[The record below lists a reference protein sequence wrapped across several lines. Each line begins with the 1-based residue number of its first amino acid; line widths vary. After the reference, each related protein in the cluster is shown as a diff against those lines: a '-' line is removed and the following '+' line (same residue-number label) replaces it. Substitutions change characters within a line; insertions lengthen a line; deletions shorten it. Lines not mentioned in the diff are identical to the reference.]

1 MRELIP
7 KRLLRRIR
15 ILLGDR
21 GPVRRCLREDV
32 GAEVDRKQ
40 RQFDVT
46 LLRRRL
52 ATPELFDDQ
61 VVEVDETLL
70 KLFRRFQGL
79 FPEFGAAKNKNI
91 QFEWKQRNF

>member
-1 MRELIP
+1 MSELIP
-7 KRLLRRIR
+7 ERLLSRIR

-21 GPVRRCLREDV
+21 GPVRRRLREDV
-32 GAEVDRKQ
+32 GAELDREQ

-46 LLRRRL
+46 LLGRRL

-70 KLFRRFQGL
+70 KLFRRLQRL
-79 FPEFGAAKNKNI
+79 FPEFGAAIKKSI
-91 QFEWKQRNF
+91 SVEAA